1 MHNLFG
7 LAFILLATFPQTNE
21 VDEHLE
27 KYDNIEYSHEYGE
40 FYRSLFSICKAD
52 DFSRLKIHANDSIA
66 TQAAWETVALTVP
79 EEGGQKYIGQTKTI

>member
-52 DFSRLKIHANDSIA
+52 DFSRLKIHANAVSY
-66 TQAAWETVALTVP
+66 THLTLP
-79 EEGGQKYIGQTKTI
+79 TIYSV